1 MRQPDNSM
9 DATKHDLALS
19 YVLGELTDETAAQVE
34 LSASND
40 PELRQAIRELE
51 EGIAAGVRALPERPA
66 PLGYRAIEAQLG
78 RSAEKPAADRSS
90 HPFRWAVLGG
100 IAALIVAGLSIGGY
114 EWLRSRNESA
124 IFVAE
129 LSAGRVDV
137 RPLRMA
143 TPANNRDGRFIQLAS
158 LAERMWDDPQSEPE
172 HGNGG
177 GYAVF
182 DPSTRQ
188 GFIAVRKIPALQ
200 RQQRYHLWYVDRDR
214 GTLHDAGA
222 LPLDR
227 ATRGMFF
234 FSVPGTATTQSAEPS
249 FFLTVEDANA
259 TDSGDRPQGKVV
271 LGKPI

>member
-1 MRQPDNSM
+1 M
-9 DATKHDLALS
+9 DPTKHDLALA
-19 YVLGELTDETAAQVE
+19 YVLGELTDEMAAQVE
-34 LSASND
+34 LSAKSD
-40 PELRQAIRELE
+40 AELRQAIRELE
-51 EGIAAGVRALPERPA
+51 EGIAAGVRALPERSA
-66 PLGYRAIEAQLG
+66 PLGYRAIEAQLD
-78 RSAEKPAADRSS
+78 RSAAAKPAADRVSP
-90 HPFRWAVLGG
+90 PFRWAALGG
-100 IAALIVAGLSIGGY
+100 IAALLVAGVSIGGY
-114 EWLRSRNESA
+114 EWLRTRNESA

-129 LSAGRVDV
+129 LGAGRVDV
-137 RPLRMA
+137 RPLRLA

-172 HGNGG
+172 YGNGG

-188 GFIAVRKIPALQ
+188 GFIAVREIPALQ
-200 RQQRYHLWYVDRDR
+200 RQQRYHLWYVDRDS
-214 GTLHDAGA
+214 GKLHDAGA

-234 FSVPGTATTQSAEPS
+234 FSVPATAAAQSGEPS

-259 TDSGDRPQGKVV
+259 VDSGDRPQGKVV